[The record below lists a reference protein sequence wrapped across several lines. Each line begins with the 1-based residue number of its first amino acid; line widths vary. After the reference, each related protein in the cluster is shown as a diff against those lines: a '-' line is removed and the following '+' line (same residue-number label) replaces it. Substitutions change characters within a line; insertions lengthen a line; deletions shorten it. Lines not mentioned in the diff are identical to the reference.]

1 MKYDLTQVMTEA
13 HAFAKAN
20 SEAYGDYQIALSEGL
35 RQSWGK
41 EKIKTLTTD
50 ELEAM
55 LLIIKEE
62 LEARKN
68 EQKQEWTFN
77 FETTTDPRKGSPYV
91 AYLSMKED
99 KMERDFVNS
108 FSKVYGKK
116 EITVKGSYKASQGQ
130 IVEIRTG
137 GSWKNDYRA
146 WYLVNNGELVCVAD
160 ITDSADKAKVMDY
173 LKGEITASELL
184 A

>member
-35 RQSWGK
+35 KQSWGK
-41 EKIKTLTTD
+41 EKIKSLSTD

-55 LLIIKEE
+55 LIVIKEE

-68 EQKQEWTFN
+68 QEAQEWTFN

-91 AYLSMKED
+91 AYLSVSNNKI
-99 KMERDFVNS
+99 ERDFVDNL
-108 FSKVYGKK
+108 SKVYGKK
-116 EITVKGSYKASQGQ
+116 EVTVKGSYKAAQGQ

-137 GSWKNDYRA
+137 GSWKNDYRS
-146 WYLVNNGELVCVAD
+146 WNLVNNGELVCVAD
-160 ITDSADKAKVMDY
+160 IDDSVAKSKVIDY